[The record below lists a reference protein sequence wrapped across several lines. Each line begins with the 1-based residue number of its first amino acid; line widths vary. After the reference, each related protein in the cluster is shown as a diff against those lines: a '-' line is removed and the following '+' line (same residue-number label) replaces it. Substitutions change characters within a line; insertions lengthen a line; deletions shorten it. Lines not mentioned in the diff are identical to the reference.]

1 MGNFFEETM
10 QGLLEAAEIAKGN
23 IPLTEREDISSAP
36 TFCTANNGTKKT
48 VWFVKIPYQYLL
60 IGNFFPPLENYPLY
74 FRIFSI
80 MTQSCF

>member
-36 TFCTANNGTKKT
+36 TFALQIMAQRK
-48 VWFVKIPYQYLL
+48 QYGL
-60 IGNFFPPLENYPLY
+60 
-74 FRIFSI
+74 
-80 MTQSCF
+80 